1 MRRTLV
7 IAAFALVLTSLA
19 PAPVMAQPPQ
29 GAQQGFDVEQR
40 LAEITARVGLDAAQQ
55 AQARTILT
63 DARNELEQARAAAAR
78 GAAQMPEQRRAIL
91 FRAEDRLW
99 AILSCA
105 QKDAFRLYVRERML
119 ERMERRAEVFGP
131 PPGPR
136 GRGGRGRR

>member
-19 PAPVMAQPPQ
+19 PSSAQPPQ
-29 GAQQGFDVEQR
+29 AAQQGFDVEQR
-40 LAEITARVGLDAAQQ
+40 LAEITARVGLDATQQ

-78 GAAQMPEQRRAIL
+78 GTVQMPEQRRAIL

-99 AILSCA
+99 AILTCA

-119 ERMERRAEVFGP
+119 ERRERRAEVFGP